1 MGRGQIFLLTNTIFV
16 RIIYRMKVTALIP
29 DELVNEVKHY
39 SSGKNITD
47 SLIIALQEW
56 ISLKKI
62 IELNQKISNN
72 PLEFR
77 KNFSAEEVRELN
89 RR

>member
-16 RIIYRMKVTALIP
+16 RILYRMKVTALIP

-56 ISLKKI
+56 VSLKKI

>member
-1 MGRGQIFLLTNTIFV
+1 ML
-16 RIIYRMKVTALIP
+16 YRMKVTALIP
-29 DELVNEVKHY
+29 DQLVDEVKHY
-39 SSGKNITD
+39 SRGKNITD
-47 SLIIALQEW
+47 SLIIALEEW

-62 IELNQKISNN
+62 IELNQQVSIK

-77 KNFSAEEVRELN
+77 KNFSAEELREHN